1 MILFLRR
8 YFEKRYIWRK
18 IIGINFLKL
27 GVDIETVSKGTG
39 IPIEKVTKL
48 YNNYSRDRLFFLYFE
63 YHRFDLWFRKA
74 FSYE

>member
-39 IPIEKVTKL
+39 IPIEKVTEL
-48 YNNYSRDRLFFLYFE
+48 YNNYSRDRLFLPILFFM
-63 YHRFDLWFRKA
+63 
-74 FSYE
+74 